1 MTMPTTPPR
10 RDEGSILPIALVVSV
25 VLSIVVMGLAS
36 YTTTA
41 LKYGQ
46 VVENRA
52 DRLSA
57 AEAGLRHM
65 LEQEQEAGGLCTTAL
80 GGGAGTTMKIP
91 DTISGASVEINCK
104 QVGSTLSNI
113 TAWAVVITGE
123 GGVPDGQGL
132 VTTSGNGQ
140 TKVFGGP
147 SYIARTGLL
156 GIGAP
161 LEMRDGNLW
170 YTDGACEEG
179 GEYVSNGSGFGSL
192 SFSPA
197 SRGLW
202 CTNQTWSQMFREPSI
217 GTVPNVVDPPYE
229 DIAGCRVFVPGR
241 YTVTPEWGANTYL
254 KSGNYYFN
262 TGLMPLK
269 QVTVTAGR
277 EGVGGSQQEVDNPP
291 CDAIRD
297 GDTPTGATLY
307 LDGSSSFQMQTQGAL
322 EVLRRQQN
330 YDLVAIQ
337 ALPTSTLDYTVP
349 ILATDTGNK
358 KQLSIQGMVWAP
370 RSTIE
375 FGEVTN
381 VTAAQ
386 LTGGAVVAS
395 LKASA
400 SASITG
406 FVIQVAGSPQKDKLQ
421 YTATATKDGTTQ
433 VRVIAQAR
441 FSKPATGGGVGTWEF
456 VVNSWRVCDGLC

>member
-1 MTMPTTPPR
+1 MTTSETR
-10 RDEGSILPIALVVSV
+10 RDDGSILPISLVVSV
-25 VLSIVVMGLAS
+25 ILSVLVIGLAS

-65 LEQEQEAGGLCTTAL
+65 IEQDREAGGLCTTAL
-80 GGGAGTTMKIP
+80 GGGGAGTTLKLP
-91 DTISGASVEINCK
+91 DTISGAEVAINCR
-104 QVGSTLSNI
+104 QIGSTLSNI

-123 GGVPDGQGL
+123 GGVPDGEGL
-132 VTTSGNGQ
+132 ITTSGNGDI
-140 TKVFGGP
+140 KVFGGP
-147 SYIARTGLL
+147 SYIARPGLL

-170 YTDGACEEG
+170 STDAGCDEG
-179 GEYVSNGSGFGSL
+179 GEYVSDGSGYGQL
-192 SFSPA
+192 SFSPL
-197 SRGLW
+197 SRGMW
-202 CTNQTWSQMFREPSI
+202 CTSKPWTELFREPSI
-217 GTVPNVVDPPYE
+217 GSVPNLTDPPYQ
-229 DIAGCRVFVPGR
+229 DIAGCRVFEPGR
-241 YTVTPEWGANTYL
+241 YLTTPEWGANTYL
-254 KSGNYYFN
+254 KSGNYYFD
-262 TGLMPLK
+262 TGLMPIK
-269 QVTVTAGR
+269 QATITAGR
-277 EGVGGSQQEVDNPP
+277 EGVGGSQQEIDNAP

-297 GDTPTGATLY
+297 SDTPTGATLY
-307 LDGSSSFQMQTQGAL
+307 LDGESRFRIEGHGAL

-337 ALPTSTLDYTVP
+337 ALPTHTLTYATP
-349 ILATDTGNK
+349 IIGTQPGNM
-358 KQLSIQGMVWAP
+358 KQMAIQGVVWAP
-370 RSTIE
+370 RSSIE

-386 LTGGAVVAS
+386 LTGGAVVAA
-395 LKASA
+395 LRAA
-400 SASITG
+400 GSASITG
-406 FVIQVAGSPQKDKLQ
+406 FVIQVAGSPQSDKLQ
-421 YTATATKDGTTQ
+421 YTATATKEGITQ